1 MPRKFHVKKGDIVE
15 VIAGN
20 YKGQRG
26 RVLKVLPKQNKVI
39 VEGVNM
45 VYKHKKPR
53 TEDQESNIVKQE
65 APIHISNV
73 LPICPETDKPTR
85 VGRRR
90 DPQTGKLVRYSKKS
104 PNKVE
109 IK

>member
-1 MPRKFHVKKGDIVE
+1 MPRKFHVKKGDMVE
-15 VIAGN
+15 VIAGDD
-20 YKGQRG
+20 KGKRG

-39 VEGVNM
+39 VEGVNI
-45 VYKHKKPR
+45 VYKHKKP
-53 TEDQESNIVKQE
+53 TSQDQESNIVEQE
-65 APIHISNV
+65 APIHMSNV
-73 LPICPETDKPTR
+73 LPICPETGKPTR

-90 DPQTGKLVRYSKKS
+90 DPETGKLVRYSKKS

>member
-1 MPRKFHVKKGDIVE
+1 MPRKFHIKKGDIVE
-15 VIAGN
+15 VIAGED
-20 YKGQRG
+20 KGKRG

-39 VEGVNM
+39 VEKVNI
-45 VYKHKKPR
+45 VYKHKKP
-53 TEDQESNIVKQE
+53 TTQDQESNIVQQE

-73 LPICPETDKPTR
+73 LPICPETGKPTR